1 METKNIIQAL
11 IIAFLT
17 GVVGLFFQYIDPPT
31 ILTELWQRVFV
42 GPWFVWLGAA
52 GFGIYWLVRLLVK
65 LHQDTTRTIP
75 ELLKANK
82 ELAGKELLA
91 KTQSLEILLTASDLS
106 LEQEKQNRVAG
117 DDGLSDRINRLDIR
131 TQKDLSDG
139 LDTIKTQLLGVFKNE
154 AHERTEGINA
164 INRRLDVDF
173 ERVNKLDTSLPTLT
187 LARIQELEKKL
198 TTQISALDKRVEKIE
213 PRSLLDM
220 GPQKGVGLINAF
232 RPGPSQAELLADAIK
247 NRDKKT

>member
-82 ELAGKELLA
+82 ELADKELLA

-173 ERVNKLDTSLPTLT
+173 ERVNKLDTSLG
-187 LARIQELEKKL
+187 RIQEIEKKL
-198 TTQISALDKRVEKIE
+198 TTQISAIDKRVQKVE
-213 PRSLLDM
+213 PRSLLDID
-220 GPQKGVGLINAF
+220 PQEGVGLLNAF